1 MKMSFEDKTVSKIEE
16 LNRRNAL
23 KMMGLGGASILMGTS
38 KNAQAATKLSMP
50 SSHKKSK
57 IVIVGAGTGGI
68 IATARMRR
76 AAPNAQITL
85 IAPNEIHLYQ
95 PGQIYVA
102 AGLTMQYDNQRKTAD
117 LLPDNVT
124 WLKESVINFD
134 PEKNTLTAKKSGK
147 IIYDLLIVALGA
159 EYDYE
164 RIIGLDPSMIGRN
177 GIASVYFNDTIKGK
191 AYGGDFTNMLLKEL
205 RKKASKG
212 SVNVLCTEPNTPI
225 KGVGTTLDILFL
237 GNDFLKKE
245 SVQKNVHFTFA
256 KADSTLF
263 PSKPFAKALQGYL
276 NLHKNIDIAFEH
288 HLTAIDSQKKIATF
302 AVQNEKVQI
311 PYDFI
316 HIVPP
321 MQAPKVLRDSP
332 LSIQDGRLKGWLA
345 ADKHT
350 LQHPKYKNVFGI
362 GDILGIPLGKSG
374 GSAQHQGVILQDN
387 VVAALEDKELPA
399 SYDGYTV
406 APVITEFGKVMP
418 IEFNEKE
425 PLSVW
430 LLNPY
435 ESRWIWWA
443 RDRYLMRWAYFNLL
457 MRGMM

>member
-1 MKMSFEDKTVSKIEE
+1 MKMLFEDKKEK
-16 LNRRNAL
+16 LKRRDAL
-23 KMMGLGGASILMGTS
+23 KIMGLGGASILIGTS
-38 KNAQAATKLSMP
+38 QNTQATTKLSIP
-50 SSHKKSK
+50 ASHKKAK
-57 IVIVGAGTGGI
+57 IVIVGAGTGGM
-68 IATARMRR
+68 IAVARMRR

-95 PGQIYVA
+95 PGQVYVA

-117 LLPDNVT
+117 LLPDNVK

-164 RIIGLDPSMIGRN
+164 RIIGLDSSMIGRN

-191 AYGGDFTNMLLKEL
+191 AYGGDFTNTMLKEL

-225 KGVGTTLDILFL
+225 KGIGTTLDILFF
-237 GNDFLKKE
+237 GNDFLKNR
-245 SVQKNVHFTFA
+245 QVHFTFA

-276 NLHKNIDIAFEH
+276 DLHKNMQMAYGH
-288 HLTAIDSQKKIATF
+288 NLTAIDTKKKIATF
-302 AVQNEKVQI
+302 ATQNKQVQM
-311 PYDFI
+311 PYDLI

-332 LSIQDGRLKGWLA
+332 LCIQDGALKGWLA

-387 VVAALEDKELPA
+387 VVAALEDKKLPA

-406 APVITEFGKVMP
+406 APVITEFSKVMP

-425 PLSVW
+425 PLSTW

-443 RDRYLMRWAYFNLL
+443 KERYFNRWAYFNLL